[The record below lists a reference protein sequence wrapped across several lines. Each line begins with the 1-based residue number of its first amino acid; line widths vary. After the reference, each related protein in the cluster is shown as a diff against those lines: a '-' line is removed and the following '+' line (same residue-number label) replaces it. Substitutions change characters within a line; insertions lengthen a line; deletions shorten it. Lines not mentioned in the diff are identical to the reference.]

1 MKKQK
6 TKKNSFAN
14 NHRKSPILKKKQN
27 TAISWMKCYQNHCGS
42 IQVLPSVY
50 IIFKLYLIYS
60 TQLVFFPCK
69 RKLTCHATPQQPLI
83 CKEQ

>member
-1 MKKQK
+1 MHSMKK
-6 TKKNSFAN
+6 TNSFAN
-14 NHRKSPILKKKQN
+14 NHRKS
-27 TAISWMKCYQNHCGS
+27 
-42 IQVLPSVY
+42 SVY